1 MNKEGMKRVIN
12 EYIKAYN
19 DFNVDNMLQNIHEEV
34 IFRNIAK
41 GEVNLE
47 LIGKNELK
55 KQAEEAVNLFE
66 ERKMKITAQKIES
79 NTLKNKIDFK
89 GILALDMPD
98 GHKKGEIIELKGK
111 SLFKFKGNKIILIE
125 DIS

>member
-1 MNKEGMKRVIN
+1 MNNEGMIRVIN

-19 DFNVDNMLQNIHEEV
+19 DFNVDNMLQNVHEDV
-34 IFRNIAK
+34 VFRNIAK
-41 GEVNLE
+41 GEINLE

-66 ERKMKITAQKIES
+66 EREMKITAQKIEGIV
-79 NTLKNKIDFK
+79 LENKIDFK
-89 GILALDMPD
+89 GVLALDMPD
-98 GHKKGEIIELKGK
+98 GPKKGETIELKGR
-111 SLFKFKGNKIILIE
+111 SLFKFKDNEIILIE